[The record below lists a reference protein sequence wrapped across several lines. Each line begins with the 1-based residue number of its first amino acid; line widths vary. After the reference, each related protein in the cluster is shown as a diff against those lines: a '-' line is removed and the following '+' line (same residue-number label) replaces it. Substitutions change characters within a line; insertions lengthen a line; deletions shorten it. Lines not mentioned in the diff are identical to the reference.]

1 MNRVR
6 ERKSLGGHTVPEE
19 TIHRRYH
26 AGIRNFFELYAP
38 IAYRWKFF
46 DNTKKPRVLLASCG
60 ENMNEEILSAELWAN
75 LKEEYQHV

>member
-1 MNRVR
+1 
-6 ERKSLGGHTVPEE
+6 VPEE

-46 DNTKKPRVLLASCG
+46 DNTTKPRVLIASG
-60 ENMNEEILSAELWAN
+60 EENIEEEVFNAEVWAK
-75 LKEEYQHV
+75 LKEEYRHV